1 MSVRV
6 SPDRLPM
13 TRQEY
18 CDYVVSI
25 SYDLLTILISIADI
39 TTDIIVLID
48 FWMKGRTTFFAI
60 SLVILILAQCSYS
73 IAFAMRFDTIYT
85 WGSAKAFAAFCCML
99 PFGTFVAFFIYFA
112 NDESGFECFNEFI
125 YNTLGLDGEGI
136 FYVRNDDSKMVK
148 WIKRKLERHLGFLLE
163 SVIEAFP
170 QSLLQIVAIVYYE
183 EATYVSIISI
193 LLSMFSVMTKSLMLS
208 QGIDIFTFIWT
219 WLCVVTDFFG
229 IFFTLTWVFYSH
241 DAIHGNFMGYFNI
254 FGQIWLWKF
263 AISTL
268 IPIAFGIIV
277 FFGLVYWVIACG
289 LFFDPEF
296 SRLALERCGYSCLW
310 IIFSPIL
317 AVLCVFGGC
326 LGGEVFCFSILAVT
340 LYAVYADRIGD
351 YDQQS
356 VVDIV
361 KKILEFIA
369 KKPTKNRIIS
379 IAAVNKAIN
388 KCQSNKCVTIC
399 KFIDKTMENG
409 GYDELLK
416 ISYKDIRSNCRSPA
430 QANLIKNSFDELMQ
444 EFEYLKS
451 TIGDANSFGVFYN
464 YMQMMVFICVVFIF
478 GPILL
483 LSKLIQIVYPYVIIG
498 YLLYYDLLF
507 SNQVDTFQIVMLCC
521 Y

>member
-6 SPDRLPM
+6 SRDRLPM

-18 CDYVVSI
+18 CDRTISI

-73 IAFAMRFDTIYT
+73 IAFALRFDTIDE
-85 WGSAKAFAAFCCML
+85 WGTAKSFAAFCCML
-99 PFGTFVAFFIYFA
+99 PFGTFVAFFMYFA
-112 NDESGFECFNEFI
+112 NEEAGCLNDFI
-125 YNTLGLDGEGI
+125 THTLKLDGDGM
-136 FYVRNDDSKMVK
+136 FYIRNDDSKMVQ
-148 WIKRKLERHLGFLLE
+148 WIKRKLDRHLGFLLE

-277 FFGLVYWVIACG
+277 FFGLVYWIIACG

-296 SRLALERCGYSCLW
+296 SRDALQRCGYSFFW
-310 IIFSPIL
+310 IVFSPIL
-317 AVLCVFGGC
+317 AVLCVFGAC
-326 LGGEVFCFSILAVT
+326 LGGEIFCFSILALI
-340 LYAVYADRIGD
+340 LYIADIERIGNFD
-351 YDQQS
+351 KES

-361 KKILEFIA
+361 KMILEFVT
-369 KKPTKNRIIS
+369 KKPKKNRIIR
-379 IAAVNKAIN
+379 IIAVNKAIN
-388 KCQSNKCVTIC
+388 ECQSKKC
-399 KFIDKTMENG
+399 
-409 GYDELLK
+409 
-416 ISYKDIRSNCRSPA
+416 
-430 QANLIKNSFDELMQ
+430 
-444 EFEYLKS
+444 
-451 TIGDANSFGVFYN
+451 
-464 YMQMMVFICVVFIF
+464 
-478 GPILL
+478 
-483 LSKLIQIVYPYVIIG
+483 
-498 YLLYYDLLF
+498 
-507 SNQVDTFQIVMLCC
+507 
-521 Y
+521 